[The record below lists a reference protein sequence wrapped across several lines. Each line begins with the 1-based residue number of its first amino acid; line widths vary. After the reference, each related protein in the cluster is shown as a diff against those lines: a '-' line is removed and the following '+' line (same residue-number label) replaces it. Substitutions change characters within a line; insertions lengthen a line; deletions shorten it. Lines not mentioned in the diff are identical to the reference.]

1 MFFAQTFNYDRGV
14 LSRASI
20 TIQIIEDVAIYKAQI
35 FSSNGNIF
43 GTRDKSTDISL
54 VVWKGL
60 NDITAKFTDIE

>member
-1 MFFAQTFNYDRGV
+1 MLLNRSYSHMDV
-14 LSRASI
+14 LTKASI

-43 GTRDKSTDISL
+43 GTTDKTSDISL

-60 NDITAKFTDIE
+60 TDITDRFNDIV